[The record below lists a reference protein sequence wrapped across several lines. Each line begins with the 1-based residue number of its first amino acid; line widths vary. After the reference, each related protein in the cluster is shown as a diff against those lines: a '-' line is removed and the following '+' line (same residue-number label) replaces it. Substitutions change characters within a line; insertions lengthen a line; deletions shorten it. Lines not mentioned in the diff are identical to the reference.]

1 MLPRPLI
8 CFSPDKI
15 CGKMGRKYYVVWEG
29 RSPGVY
35 EDWEDALEQIENFP
49 GAKYKG
55 FASQDEAVAAFRRYV
70 GGNETPL
77 GEILVNASTVQE
89 NRHPECTY
97 SNFPEIDLDGWA
109 VDASCMGNPGV
120 MEYRGVELRTGR
132 EIFRVGPFKDATN
145 NIGEFLALVHA
156 LALQFRTKD
165 WHTIYSDSAT
175 GMAWLRNKRVKTTLK
190 QTAANAPVFNLLT
203 RALTWISSHTWE
215 SKVRKWQ
222 TDLWGEIP
230 ADFGRK

>member
-1 MLPRPLI
+1 M
-8 CFSPDKI
+8 
-15 CGKMGRKYYVVWEG
+15 WEG

-35 EDWEDALEQIENFP
+35 EDWEDALEQVENFP

-55 FASQDEAVAAFRRYV
+55 FPSQEEAVAAYRRYV
-70 GGNETPL
+70 ESSDAPL
-77 GEILVNASTVQE
+77 GEILVKASSRSVRQPDGS
-89 NRHPECTY
+89 NPEVTNPPY
-97 SNFPEIDLDGWA
+97 ADFPEIDLDGWA

-132 EIFRVGPFKDATN
+132 EIFRVGPFQDATN

-156 LALQFRTKD
+156 ISLQYRTGER
-165 WHTIYSDSAT
+165 HTIYSDSAT
-175 GMAWLRNKRVKTTLK
+175 GMSWLRNKRIKTTLK
-190 QTAANAPVFNLLT
+190 STPRNGRVFELLA
-203 RALTWISSHTWE
+203 RALTWITSHHWE
-215 SKVRKWQ
+215 AKVLKWQ